1 MTTKILIHELSLML
15 ENLVLIL
22 NKYYLEKFIVR
33 VSTKTLRIHLRW
45 HWIPNYLRLT
55 SQVLGKSVDL
65 TLLVLLL
72 LVTMIQ
78 EVELMMKVITL
89 EMMVEMLGNNNKVN
103 IQWAHSLVKRISCI
117 AHNMKTMALEE
128 LV

>member
-1 MTTKILIHELSLML
+1 MTTKILIHELPLML

-22 NKYYLEKFIVR
+22 NKYYLKKFIVR

-45 HWIPNYLRLT
+45 HWIPNLQLT
-55 SQVLGKSVDL
+55 SQVLGKLVDL

-78 EVELMMKVITL
+78 EVELMMEVITL
-89 EMMVEMLGNNNKVN
+89 EIMVEMLGNNNKVN
-103 IQWAHSLVKRISCI
+103 IQWAHSLVKMISRI